1 MCVLVLCTSLRL
13 CLRRLGEASLLHE
26 LCSEFDRAQLVRTE
40 ECNGDHTGQV
50 KQLSRNNH
58 DRLAQNQHGT
68 CNQSDINKVGGGGH
82 SIKTLSKTN
91 TNSPSHSQSMQSN
104 LQLSLNMNNLEAEA
118 ALEWLVMSDEESAKQ
133 RELFMESKVN
143 QHEDISLNC
152 DTKETA
158 QDILESIREK
168 LWKALEIKL
177 GCKLGKEETPV
188 FALPLLS
195 RLSGAVEEHFLTRYR
210 WEFYCSACNY
220 SDVTT

>member
-1 MCVLVLCTSLRL
+1 MCVLVHCTSLRL

-26 LCSEFDRAQLVRTE
+26 LCSEFDRAQLVGTG
-40 ECNGDHTGQV
+40 ECIGDPTGQV

-58 DRLAQNQHGT
+58 DRLAQNQNGT
-68 CNQSDINKVGGGGH
+68 CNQSDLNKVGGGGH
-82 SIKTLSKTN
+82 SIKTSSKTN
-91 TNSPSHSQSMQSN
+91 TSNPLHSQCGQSN
-104 LQLSLNMNNLEAEA
+104 LQLSLNMNNAEA

-133 RELFMESKVN
+133 RELMMSSKAYQGEN
-143 QHEDISLNC
+143 ISVKC

-210 WEFYCSACNY
+210 WEFYCNACNY